1 MKTRSVKTNAI
12 LNIVKEIM
20 AILFPMITFPYATRV
35 LGVDNYGKYIF
46 SSSIV
51 NYISYIASAGI
62 LRYAVRECASIRDNK
77 KRCEEFVNEIYT
89 INIITTIFAFFILGI
104 VVLLWE
110 NLHSYA
116 PIIFTL
122 SLTVLFTTIGVEWIN
137 SAFEDYLYIT
147 IRYIV
152 CQSVAL
158 ILLFVLVRTSD
169 DVIPYAAVATL
180 GSVLPNIVNRIHI
193 KKKYRISPHIV
204 ISRTISKHFKTIAY
218 FFACTIATYI
228 YINSDITILGIFHD
242 DSISGYYGVSS
253 KFYTIVKQIINAAF
267 VVLIPRISNEIS
279 KENIHPSNERFYE
292 ILRCIVLLSVP
303 TSVGLVMIR
312 KNLILLFA
320 RESYLRAESSLGI
333 LAIALIPAMLSNFFV
348 NIIMIPMNQ
357 EKKAMKAIILSAIV
371 NLVLNFILIPKYAE
385 NAAAFTTLIAEIILF
400 CMGWFSTR
408 IIHFKYIK
416 KEIFISLF
424 GSLGIIIACLIT
436 SNRINNT
443 IIEIIVSIILSGVL
457 YVSIILASYKD
468 SLLSMIKQK
477 RER

>member
-51 NYISYIASAGI
+51 NYISYIAAAGI
-62 LRYAVRECASIRDNK
+62 LRYAVRECASIRDDK
-77 KRCEEFVNEIYT
+77 EKCKEFINEIYT

-110 NLHSYA
+110 KLHSYV

-122 SLTVLFTTIGVEWIN
+122 SLTVLFTTIGVDWIN

-147 IRYIV
+147 IRYIA
-152 CQSVAL
+152 CQSIAL
-158 ILLFVLVRTSD
+158 VLVFVLVRTSD
-169 DVIPYAAVATL
+169 DVIPYAAVAAL
-180 GSVLPNIVNRIHI
+180 GSVLPNIANRIHI

-204 ISRTISKHFKTIAY
+204 ISRTISKHFKAIAY
-218 FFACTIATYI
+218 LFVCAIATFV
-228 YINSDITILGIFHD
+228 YINSDITVLGIFHD

-253 KFYTIVKQIINAAF
+253 KFYTIVKQVINAAF
-267 VVLIPRISNEIS
+267 IVLIPRISNEIF
-279 KENIHPSNERFYE
+279 KEDVHSSNERFYK

-303 TSVGLVMIR
+303 ASVGLVIIR
-312 KNLILLFA
+312 KNLILLFSG
-320 RESYLRAESSLGI
+320 ENYLRAESSLGI
-333 LAIALIPAMLSNFFV
+333 LAIALIPAMLANFFI
-348 NIIMIPMNQ
+348 NIIMIPMKQ
-357 EKKAMKAIILSAIV
+357 EKKVMKATILSAIV

-400 CMGWFSTR
+400 CMGWFSTG
-408 IIHFKYIK
+408 IIRFKYIK
-416 KEIFISLF
+416 KEIFISLL
-424 GSLGIIIACLIT
+424 GSLGIIAACLIT
-436 SNRINNT
+436 SNWIKNT
-443 IIEIIVSIILSGVL
+443 IIDIIVSIMLSEVL
-457 YVSIILASYKD
+457 YGSIILAFYKD
-468 SLLSMIKQK
+468 LLLSMIKQK
-477 RER
+477 RGR